1 MKPYEWWV
9 TSFAYTISYAVMVW
23 PVILL
28 LMWRG
33 SIPPESRRIA
43 LWKIAAVAGMGQVSD
58 LFGFFPTSH
67 LGGALQVR
75 WCWRHAPSRQPGW
88 QSAQAWAWLTTG
100 LCAPSRRSLGPT
112 FQRQW

>member
-9 TSFAYTISYAVMVW
+9 TSFCYTISYAIMVW
-23 PVILL
+23 PVILV

-33 SIPPESRRIA
+33 HIPPESRRIA
-43 LWKIAAVAGMGQVSD
+43 LWKVAAVAGMGQVSD

-75 WCWRHAPSRQPGW
+75 VQ
-88 QSAQAWAWLTTG
+88 TT
-100 LCAPSRRSLGPT
+100 LPCR
-112 FQRQW
+112 